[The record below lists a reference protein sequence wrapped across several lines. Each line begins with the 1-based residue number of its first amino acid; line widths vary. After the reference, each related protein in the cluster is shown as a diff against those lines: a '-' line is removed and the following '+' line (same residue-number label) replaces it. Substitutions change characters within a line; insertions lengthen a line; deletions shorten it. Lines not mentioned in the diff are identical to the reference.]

1 MDRFKEDNIDR
12 KKKGKLINREYN
24 TALYLLRCVQ
34 LGLTYED
41 MEHLT
46 YGMVEDM
53 FIERENDD
61 FDYDIIATQSDF
73 DRF

>member
-1 MDRFKEDNIDR
+1 M
-12 KKKGKLINREYN
+12 
-24 TALYLLRCVQ
+24 
-34 LGLTYED
+34 GLSFED

-53 FIERENDD
+53 FIERENDELT
-61 FDYDIIATQSDF
+61 YDIVADQSDF